1 MSAESERRERSWL
14 PKILTCL
21 ALSTQLSALFLLTG
35 CAIPHVPAR
44 IVYEDPVNYVRLE
57 EDKRVLPEWPQGH
70 FSHPSTIGAE
80 KVRVMLSGLK
90 VQEHRIAPQ
99 RWIQGEAPVVPA
111 FNDEELTLLSTY
123 VAEGLAKAN
132 YNERVTFYL
141 SQPQTSIKRVVTS
154 GGVYVQGNEFHL
166 ILGNWKIV
174 YGIPAY
180 GMIYDRRY
188 PMRPTAAKGFDLIFE
203 PAEAAY
209 PLKSSL
215 FDDLIANAR
224 DELVFDM
231 TKIDFPDSTPSA
243 SSPNVF

>member
-1 MSAESERRERSWL
+1 MAG
-14 PKILTCL
+14 P
-21 ALSTQLSALFLLTG
+21 ALSAQLFALFFLAG
-35 CAIPHVPAR
+35 CAIPHVPSR
-44 IVYEDPVNYVRLE
+44 IVYEDPVNFVRLE
-57 EDKRVLPEWPQGH
+57 VDSRVLPEWPQGH
-70 FSHPSTIGAE
+70 FSHPSMIGPE

-99 RWIQGEAPVVPA
+99 RWIQGEAPLVPA

-123 VAEGLAKAN
+123 LAEGLAKAN

-141 SQPQTSIKRVVTS
+141 SRPQTSIKRVVTS

-166 ILGNWKIV
+166 TLGNWRIV

-188 PMRPTAAKGFDLIFE
+188 PMRPTAAKGFDLVFE
-203 PAEAAY
+203 PAEAVY

-231 TKIDFPDSTPSA
+231 TKIRFPESGPAS